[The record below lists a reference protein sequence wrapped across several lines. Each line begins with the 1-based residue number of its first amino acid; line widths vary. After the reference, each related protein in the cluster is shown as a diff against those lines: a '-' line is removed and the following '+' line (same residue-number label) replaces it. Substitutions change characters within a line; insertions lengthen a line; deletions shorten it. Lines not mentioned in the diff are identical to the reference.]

1 MILKTVKPVI
11 FNKPMS
17 GTLSEVLIGGVQ
29 NIARSSNTYF
39 GANYA
44 YSLEDGTVI
53 MKAAFELKTRDEI
66 IALNE
71 MIKADLPIYEETP
84 EPDFEELKVMLA
96 FRLEMYQMLLPM
108 NPTLKIEDIEIV

>member
-1 MILKTVKPVI
+1 MILKTNKPVT
-11 FNKPMS
+11 FNKAMT
-17 GTLSEVLIGGVQ
+17 GTETAILIGGVQ
-29 NIARSSNTYF
+29 NIARSGNSYF

-44 YSLEDGTVI
+44 YSLETGEVI
-53 MKAAFELKTRDEI
+53 LKAAFELKTREEI

-108 NPTLKIEDIEIV
+108 NPSLTIQDIELV